1 MLRHFF
7 HIHTYNNDNEKFEV
21 GQVISTTK
29 YNREGRFWII
39 PNDLEKMNLKKS
51 EKNHL
56 MIFLQDFHAFFY
68 QMIFKRLDIGQKNS
82 VIELVIFNVWK
93 LNYYQGNMF
102 V

>member
-1 MLRHFF
+1 
-7 HIHTYNNDNEKFEV
+7 
-21 GQVISTTK
+21 
-29 YNREGRFWII
+29 
-39 PNDLEKMNLKKS
+39 
-51 EKNHL
+51 